1 MSAIRAFVM
10 VAYPKLPYKLKNS
23 VLRTAIER
31 CLSSGC
37 LVFNED
43 RQTYSLTN
51 AGLMELKQLSDLSS
65 GFNTLSLPGGGSGGD
80 SSADPAEA
88 NAANIALNQ
97 VTDVTT
103 TQGIKRGIA
112 LPKFSP
118 VVSDLDLIIRKLK
131 QQRVPEQ
138 QVLEVNGGNVQQAV
152 PWAVFRAMKQ
162 VRSPIQMPV
171 VVVARNILV
180 IVSFCVAQKHLQ
192 RVAEPSGEPADSVS
206 ADTPQGVRVSE
217 LACDL
222 GISENS
228 IRMCLE
234 AGINE
239 GIYVRV
245 GREGPSVEG
254 SETGAET
261 IGELYYFSARLKV
274 MLNLENKRI
283 GNPLAISMQ
292 VRIYE

>member
-65 GFNTLSLPGGGSGGD
+65 GFNTLPLPGGGSGGD

-152 PWAVFRAMKQ
+152 SWAVFRAMKQ
-162 VRSPIQMPV
+162 VRSLIQIPVAV
-171 VVVARNILV
+171 VVRNV
-180 IVSFCVAQKHLQ
+180 SATVSFVLY
-192 RVAEPSGEPADSVS
+192 R
-206 ADTPQGVRVSE
+206 
-217 LACDL
+217 
-222 GISENS
+222 S
-228 IRMCLE
+228 IC
-234 AGINE
+234 NE
-239 GIYVRV
+239 
-245 GREGPSVEG
+245 
-254 SETGAET
+254 
-261 IGELYYFSARLKV
+261 
-274 MLNLENKRI
+274 
-283 GNPLAISMQ
+283 
-292 VRIYE
+292 